1 MQEQGEEEE
10 EEKKMLYSRYP
21 LDQSLSLFR
30 LQQKTLPN
38 SAIEVVLT
46 FFSLQSRKRLTKNL
60 VERRQHNS

>member
-1 MQEQGEEEE
+1 MQEQAEEE

-38 SAIEVVLT
+38 SAIEVVLSI
-46 FFSLQSRKRLTKNL
+46 FLLPSEQGRG
-60 VERRQHNS
+60 

>member
-1 MQEQGEEEE
+1 MQEQGEEEEEEE

-38 SAIEVVLT
+38 SAIEVVLSI
-46 FFSLQSRKRLTKNL
+46 FLLPSEQGRG
-60 VERRQHNS
+60 

>member
-1 MQEQGEEEE
+1 MQEQGEEE

-30 LQQKTLPN
+30 LQRKTLPN

-60 VERRQHNS
+60 VARRQHSS